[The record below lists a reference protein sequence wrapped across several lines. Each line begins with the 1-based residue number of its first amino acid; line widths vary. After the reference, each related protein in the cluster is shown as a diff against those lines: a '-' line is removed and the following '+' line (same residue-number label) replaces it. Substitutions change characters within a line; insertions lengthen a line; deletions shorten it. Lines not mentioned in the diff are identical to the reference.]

1 MPRRPSRDFD
11 GSRGAIARALAAQAP
26 RPLCLVGRSGGGKTT
41 LLRQALAEDGVE
53 ARWTTARDVVDEI
66 VHAMRSGR
74 YDRWRE
80 AFARDPRPVVIEH
93 LEDLH
98 GKRQTQQELGQLLDL
113 RLSRGLAVV
122 LTLTLE
128 AKVVEMVEWLG
139 ACCDLYW
146 TGPRADAS
154 PR

>member
-80 AFARDPRPVVIEH
+80 AFARD
-93 LEDLH
+93 
-98 GKRQTQQELGQLLDL
+98 L

-139 ACCDLYW
+139 ACCDLCW

-154 PR
+154 PQ